1 MTLFSWLKRRTRATG
16 VVAPADD
23 DPRPGRLDVRGEGA
37 VGSGRDMVGNAI
49 GPHSTV
55 TYIQQLVQQFGTV
68 DADDVPLEPADVEA
82 AVSDYATQVRRLYG
96 RLDLEVLIPTGEG
109 DNHPP
114 VELREVFVPPLLR
127 ADPPQPDLPPELH
140 KRLIAS
146 GELPPEE
153 DLPPGVK
160 KDSLERLRQAYLDR
174 PPAPL
179 LDVVTDPPSKRL
191 VLLGD
196 PGAGKSTLGRYLA
209 LGLTSTTPPKPLAAL
224 AGWLPLV
231 VELRK
236 YAEAQWRDRTFEDFL
251 DHLHRME
258 RMSVPRGVLEACLQG
273 GRVLMIFDG
282 LDELFDPAV
291 REEVCRRIVGF
302 SGHYENVRIV
312 VTSRVIGYKAA
323 VLDGA
328 GFEHYM
334 IQDLTEQQIGQF
346 AKRWYDTV
354 CQDDPARSGRLCKRI
369 TAAVAHSRPVRELAG
384 NPLLLTILAVIGR
397 RQELP
402 RDRQGVY
409 EHAVSVLIAR
419 WDQETKHLKPTQDV
433 EALRYL
439 DDKDRYDLLRLLA
452 RRMQDGEGGI
462 AGNHIHGPELEATFQ
477 RYLQEI
483 LGLPM
488 AEALAAAREMKR
500 QFQERNFI
508 LSRFGGEV
516 YGFVHRA
523 FLEYLAATD
532 IAHRYA
538 AREWNEEELI
548 DQVFVRRAPDPN
560 WHEVLLLLVG
570 LIEEIRAED
579 AARAIDALLAL
590 HKRSGAPAV
599 GTLVLAVRALA
610 EIRKI
615 GRFGPQSKAVVDCL
629 INSLEDAVQPVGDVA
644 AALPALSTFSP
655 HWIGRPRYLRWFHIR
670 GQFDVG
676 GATAAELACTLYH
689 EPETPALLARHAW
702 HGETRS
708 AALRLLADRWADRPH
723 THSLILDRAVEDP
736 DTDVRATA
744 LSVLTEHWAAEP
756 DTRSFIRNRVVDD
769 SSDEVRAAAL
779 RTLVEAWPDA
789 EAGSLLRELLDGDS
803 DAAVPHTAL
812 RLLTEHGTADADLDS
827 LVHAA
832 AVQSGAGEMRAL
844 ALRFLADHRANR
856 PDTYALM
863 ADRVTEDPEDDVRG
877 IAVGYLAE
885 HARDRADTYG
895 RVHDRA
901 VNDQDWVTRDDALE
915 YLFEYWPDRPETRAL
930 MYERAVEDDHYY
942 PRRTALTFVTTRWLQ
957 EPGTRELVVARAVK
971 DSDDSVRSS
980 ALDLL
985 ATHWPEDPRTY
996 EIVRDRAAN
1005 DEAMFVQERA
1015 LGLLTQHWPD
1025 QPDTLSL
1032 VRAACV
1038 DGSAEYPRGSIMR
1051 LLAQRYRDA
1060 PGTHQLIL
1068 RQAVDGST
1076 SGNRNTALSLLAERW
1091 RDEPDTHRLIL
1102 DRATNDDG
1110 APVRRAALALLA
1122 EHWRQAPD
1130 THPLILRS
1138 ATDDPHED
1146 VRRLAMDLLN
1156 DHWSTEP
1163 GFAELVRERACH
1175 DPSPELRR
1183 PALQWC
1189 AWEEPTDSTVGLV
1202 RDRLTNDASPQ
1213 VRIAAARILAF
1224 AWPGHSGTITLLA
1237 ERARSDHDEEARQEA
1252 ARALQ
1257 AAEALVPIQDRLP

>member
-1 MTLFSWLKRRTRATG
+1 MTLFSWLKRRTPATE
-16 VVAPADD
+16 VVAPADHGT
-23 DPRPGRLDVRGEGA
+23 RPGPLDVRGKGA
-37 VGSGRDMVGNAI
+37 IGSGRDVVGNAI

-68 DADDVPLEPADVEA
+68 GANDLPLEPADVEA
-82 AVSDYATQVRRLYG
+82 AVGEYATQVRQRYG

-109 DNHPP
+109 DSHPP
-114 VELREVFVPPLLR
+114 VQLREVFVPPLLR

-153 DLPPGVK
+153 ELPPGIK
-160 KDSLERLRQAYLDR
+160 KDSLERLRRAYLDH

-209 LGLTSTTPPKPLAAL
+209 LGLTSDSPPEPLSAL

-231 VELRK
+231 VEVRK

-258 RMSVPRGVLEACLQG
+258 RMSVPRSVLEACLHG
-273 GRVLMIFDG
+273 GRVLVVFDG
-282 LDELFDPAV
+282 LDELFDPSV

-302 SGHYENVRIV
+302 AGHYENVRIV

-323 VLDGA
+323 ILDGA
-328 GFEHYM
+328 GFSHYM
-334 IQDLTEQQIGQF
+334 IQDLTEQQIGEF

-354 CQDDPARSGRLCKRI
+354 CQDDPERSGRLCERI
-369 TAAVAHSRPVRELAG
+369 TTAVAYSRPVRELAG

-409 EHAVSVLIAR
+409 KHAVSVLIAR

-452 RRMQDGEGGI
+452 RRMQDGDGGI

-483 LGLPM
+483 LGLPV

-548 DQVFVRRAPDPN
+548 EQVFVRRASDPN

-579 AARAIDALLAL
+579 AARAIDALVELHVRTDGLA
-590 HKRSGAPAV
+590 V
-599 GTLVLAVRALA
+599 DTLVLAVRALA
-610 EIRKI
+610 ETRKI

-629 INSLEDAVQPVGDVA
+629 IGSLEGPHRSGDLA

-655 HWIGRPRYLRWFHIR
+655 HWIGRSRYLRWFHVR
-670 GQFDVG
+670 GQFEVQG
-676 GATAAELACTLYH
+676 GTPAALACTLYH
-689 EPETPALLARHAW
+689 GPEIPALLARHAW
-702 HGETRS
+702 QAETRS
-708 AALRLLADRWADRPH
+708 ASIRLLADRWTGHAGAHP
-723 THSLILDRAVEDP
+723 LILDRAVEDP
-736 DTDVRATA
+736 DADVRATA
-744 LSVLTEHWAAEP
+744 LSVLAERWGAEP
-756 DTRSFIRNRVVDD
+756 DTRSFICSRAINDPIDD
-769 SSDEVRAAAL
+769 VRSTAL
-779 RTLVEAWPDA
+779 RTLMGGWPGA
-789 EAGSLLRELLDGDS
+789 ETESLLRELLTSDS
-803 DAAVPHTAL
+803 EDPVRYTAL
-812 RLLTEHGTADADLDS
+812 RLLTEHGTAGADLDS

-832 AVQSGAGEMRAL
+832 LQSDDRQLRTLAVT
-844 ALRFLADHRANR
+844 FLADQRADR
-856 PDTYALM
+856 PDTYAIM
-863 ADRVTEDPEDDVRG
+863 SERVSEDPEDDVRG
-877 IAVGYLAE
+877 IAVGYLAL
-885 HARDRADTYG
+885 HARDRTDTYE
-895 RVHDRA
+895 RVRDRA
-901 VNDQDWVTRDDALE
+901 VNDVDWVTRDDALE
-915 YLFEYWPDRPETRAL
+915 YLFEHWSDRSETRAL
-930 MYERAVEDDHYY
+930 LYERAVKDEHYY
-942 PRRTALTFVTTRWLQ
+942 PRRTALTFVIRRWLQ
-957 EPGTRELVVARAVK
+957 EPATRELVVSRALN
-971 DSDDSVRSS
+971 DSDESVRDA
-980 ALDLL
+980 ALEML
-985 ATHWPEDPRTY
+985 ATHWHADPRTLDV
-996 EIVRDRAAN
+996 VRDRAAKD
-1005 DEAMFVQERA
+1005 DERFVRQTA
-1015 LGLLTQHWPD
+1015 LDLLIEHWSD
-1025 QPDTLSL
+1025 APDTLPL
-1032 VRAACV
+1032 VRARFDA
-1038 DGSAEYPRGSIMR
+1038 DRAERVRDSIMGK
-1051 LLAQRYRDA
+1051 LAQHYREA
-1060 PGTHQLIL
+1060 
-1068 RQAVDGST
+1068 
-1076 SGNRNTALSLLAERW
+1076 
-1091 RDEPDTHRLIL
+1091 PDTHRLIHDQAVEASAATTRQTALNLLAEHWRDEPGTHRVIL
-1102 DRATNDDG
+1102 DRATNDHD
-1110 APVRRAALALLA
+1110 AMPRRAALALLA
-1122 EHWRQAPD
+1122 RHWRSEPG
-1130 THPLILRS
+1130 THRLILNR

-1146 VRRLAMDLLN
+1146 VRSLAMDLLN
-1156 DHWSTEP
+1156 EHWSTDP

-1175 DPSPELRR
+1175 DPSPDLRFS
-1183 PALQWC
+1183 ALQWC
-1189 AWEEPTDSTVGLV
+1189 AWEEPTEATISLV
-1202 RDRLTNDASPQ
+1202 RDRLTNDASPE
-1213 VRIAAARILAF
+1213 VRIAAARILTF
-1224 AWPGHSGTITLLA
+1224 AWPGHSGTIALLA
-1237 ERARSDHDEEARQEA
+1237 ERARSDDDEEVRQEA
-1252 ARALQ
+1252 GRALS
-1257 AAEALVPIQDRLP
+1257 AAEALAPVQDRLP